1 MMSDSL
7 RITDADV
14 VQYLR
19 DNPNFFIA
27 KDDVLAKLLIPHNSG
42 QATSLIERQLAVYRE
57 RNVELRQRL
66 TGLLENARRNDKLF
80 SKTKRLVLALI
91 DAKNWIDVEVA
102 LDDSLRQDFKV
113 DHWSLLYFTDDQL
126 EHPLRSISNKDK
138 QREIHRLFKGHR
150 AFCGQLTDETM
161 DLLLDEHHSSA
172 ESIAAAQIR
181 NGQQTG
187 VLCVASDDPKFY
199 RSSMDTLFLNY
210 TCDVLG
216 LILSD
221 LPQN

>member
-1 MMSDSL
+1 MSKSL
-7 RITDADV
+7 RLTDADV
-14 VQYLR
+14 IQYLQ
-19 DNPNFFIA
+19 DNPDFFIA
-27 KDDVLAKLLIPHNSG
+27 KDDLLAGMRIPHDSG

-66 TGLLENARRNDKLF
+66 SDLLENARRNDKLF
-80 SKTKRLVLALI
+80 GKTRRLVLALI
-91 DAKNWIDVEVA
+91 DARNWIDIEAA
-102 LDDSLRQDFKV
+102 LDDSLREDFNV
-113 DHWSLLYFTDDQL
+113 DHWNLLYFTDLKLD
-126 EHPLRSISNKDK
+126 HPLHSISNKDK

-161 DLLLDEHHSSA
+161 DLLLDEKQSSA

-199 RSSMDTLFLNY
+199 RSSMDTLFLDY
-210 TCDVLG
+210 IADVLG
-216 LILSD
+216 LILPSI
-221 LPQN
+221 PQS

>member
-1 MMSDSL
+1 MSDSL
-7 RITDADV
+7 RLTDADV
-14 VQYLR
+14 VQYLQ
-19 DNPNFFIA
+19 DNPDFFIA
-27 KDDVLAKLLIPHNSG
+27 KDDLLAQLRIPHESG
-42 QATSLIERQLAVYRE
+42 QATSLLERQLAVYRE

-66 TGLLENARRNDKLF
+66 SDLLENARRNDKLF
-80 SKTKRLVLALI
+80 GKTKRLVLALV
-91 DAKNWIDVEVA
+91 DAKNWLDVEAA
-102 LDDSLRQDFKV
+102 LDDSLRQDFNV
-113 DHWSLLYFTDDQL
+113 DHWSLLYFTEQSL

-187 VLCVASDDPKFY
+187 VISVASDDPKFY
-199 RSSMDTLFLNY
+199 RSSMDTLFLDY
-210 TCDVLG
+210 IADVLG
-216 LILSD
+216 LILPE
-221 LPQN
+221 LPQS

>member
-1 MMSDSL
+1 MSDSL
-7 RITDADV
+7 RLTDTDV

-19 DNPNFFIA
+19 DNPDFFIA
-27 KDDVLAKLLIPHNSG
+27 KDDLLAGLRIPHDSG

-66 TGLLENARRNDKLF
+66 SDLLENARRNDKLF
-80 SKTKRLVLALI
+80 GKTKRLVLNLI
-91 DAKNWIDVEVA
+91 NAQNWIDVEAA
-102 LDDSLRQDFKV
+102 LDDSLRQDFNV
-113 DHWSLLYFTDDQL
+113 DHWSLLYFTEYPL
-126 EHPLRSISNKDK
+126 EHPLRSISDKDK

-161 DLLLDEHHSSA
+161 DLLLDENHSSA

-187 VLCVASDDPKFY
+187 VISVASDDPKFY
-199 RSSMDTLFLNY
+199 RSSMDTLFLDY
-210 TCDVLG
+210 IADVLG
-216 LILSD
+216 LILPE
-221 LPQN
+221 LPQS

>member
-1 MMSDSL
+1 MSDPL
-7 RITDADV
+7 RLTDADV

-19 DNPNFFIA
+19 DNPDFFIA
-27 KDDVLAKLLIPHNSG
+27 KDDLLAELRIPHDSG

-66 TGLLENARRNDKLF
+66 TDLLENARRNDKLF
-80 SKTKRLVLALI
+80 GKTKRLVLALI
-91 DAKNWIDVEVA
+91 DAQSWIDIEAA
-102 LDDSLRQDFKV
+102 LDDSLRQDFNV
-113 DHWSLLYFTDDQL
+113 DHWSLLYFTEDNL
-126 EHPLRSISNKDK
+126 EHPLRSINNKDK

-187 VLCVASDDPKFY
+187 VISVASDDPKFY
-199 RSSMDTLFLNY
+199 RSSMDTLFLDY
-210 TCDVLG
+210 IADVLG
-216 LILSD
+216 LILPS
-221 LPQN
+221 LPQSA

>member
-1 MMSDSL
+1 MSDSL
-7 RITDADV
+7 RLTDADV

-19 DNPNFFIA
+19 DNPDFFIA
-27 KDDVLAKLLIPHNSG
+27 KDDLLAGMRIPHDSG

-66 TGLLENARRNDKLF
+66 SDLLENARRNDKLF
-80 SKTKRLVLALI
+80 GKTKRLVLALI
-91 DAKNWIDVEVA
+91 DAQNWIDIEAA
-102 LDDSLRQDFKV
+102 LDDSLRQDFNV
-113 DHWSLLYFTDDQL
+113 DHWSLLYFTDHQL
-126 EHPLRSISNKDK
+126 EHPLRSISNKDQ

-161 DLLLDEHHSSA
+161 DLLLDENHSSA

-187 VLCVASDDPKFY
+187 VISVASDDPKFY
-199 RSSMDTLFLNY
+199 RSSMDTLFLDY
-210 TCDVLG
+210 IADVLG
-216 LILSD
+216 LILPE

>member
-1 MMSDSL
+1 MSDSL
-7 RITDADV
+7 RLTDADV

-19 DNPNFFIA
+19 DNPDFFIA
-27 KDDVLAKLLIPHNSG
+27 KDDLLAGMRIPHDSG

-66 TGLLENARRNDKLF
+66 SDLLENARRNDKLF
-80 SKTKRLVLALI
+80 GKTKRLVLALI
-91 DAKNWIDVEVA
+91 DAKNWIDIEAA
-102 LDDSLRQDFKV
+102 LDDSLRQDFNV
-113 DHWSLLYFTDDQL
+113 DHWSLLYFTESLL
-126 EHPLRSISNKDK
+126 EHPLRSISNKEK

-161 DLLLDEHHSSA
+161 DLLLGEQHSNA

-187 VLCVASDDPKFY
+187 VVCVASDDPKFY
-199 RSSMDTLFLNY
+199 RSSMDTLFLDY
-210 TCDVLG
+210 IADVLG
-216 LILSD
+216 LILPN